1 MLNIVHISAK
11 QHIIFRSA
19 CCSPKQKVKYFNV
32 LFILFMKVCLQDMKA
47 NSIVMC
53 YIRMHVYV
61 YNVLNKNS
69 ILPYTKWK
77 KIIAPNNLKYWRKR
91 RGRRSSSNLNLF
103 DCVILI
109 LKFHLVTRYASVWLL
124 IWKKFRLKA
133 FDSYLTLIN
142 ADFKKG
148 I

>member
-11 QHIIFRSA
+11 QHIIIRSA

-53 YIRMHVYV
+53 YIRMHVHV

-77 KIIAPNNLKYWRKR
+77 KIIAPNNLKYWSR
-91 RGRRSSSNLNLF
+91 RGRISSSNLNLF

-124 IWKKFRLKA
+124 IWKEILAKSIWLLLNSK
-133 FDSYLTLIN
+133 
-142 ADFKKG
+142 
-148 I
+148 

>member
-1 MLNIVHISAK
+1 MLNSIHISAK

-53 YIRMHVYV
+53 YIRMHVHV

-77 KIIAPNNLKYWRKR
+77 KIITPNNLKYWRRRR
-91 RGRRSSSNLNLF
+91 RGRRSSSINLNLF

-124 IWKKFRLKA
+124 IWKEILAKSIWLLLNSK
-133 FDSYLTLIN
+133 
-142 ADFKKG
+142 
-148 I
+148 